1 MLTGAFK
8 WSQQSSGLGESCMK
22 VRSRDSLLNLLLG
35 MTQTCFNNSYK
46 DSHSISITYYLV
58 CFKGNDEVCIIKDWI
73 RKALK

>member
-35 MTQTCFNNSYK
+35 MTQTSLIFHIK
-46 DSHSISITYYLV
+46 IHIPFPSHTIWFV
-58 CFKGNDEVCIIKDWI
+58 
-73 RKALK
+73 LKEMMRCVLSRTG